1 MKDKKSIIQPN
12 VITAARYDYTVIE
25 KRIVYHIIKHIQ
37 DRMGVNMNADL
48 FGEPYLNIR
57 ISELVDNDH
66 YKQVR
71 IAAEL
76 LTKKTFAIDTDDGG
90 WLVVGFISSARYLPK
105 ESILRVGFS
114 NDVIP
119 YIIELAKGFT
129 QYELNVALNLKSP
142 YSQRFYEFCAQFR
155 NTGIWRIS
163 VADLKSRLML
173 EDSTTY
179 NGRAGNGNFKTK
191 ILEKSKKEI
200 KALYDR
206 GECDFYFTYTFKK
219 TGRTFTD
226 LEFKIYST
234 KNPKHEPE
242 KEQYQ
247 QVIHNFFTDHFR
259 NDYEEGFV
267 KRAMNTLFN
276 KNAYSSFY
284 IKIHPKLEQF
294 YDLKISHEELKKL
307 TRHILKADFQI
318 Q

>member
-1 MKDKKSIIQPN
+1 MEIKKSIVQPN
-12 VITAARYDYTVIE
+12 VITSARYDYTVIE

-37 DRMGVNMNADL
+37 DKMGVNINANL
-48 FGEPYLNIR
+48 FGEPYLR
-57 ISELVDNDH
+57 IPLSELVEHDN
-66 YKQVR
+66 YKQIRVSAR
-71 IAAEL
+71 L
-76 LTKKTFAIDTDDGG
+76 LAGKIFEINQPNGG
-90 WLVVGFISSARYLPK
+90 WLMVGFISSAQYLPN
-105 ESILRVGFS
+105 ENVLRVGFS
-114 NDVIP
+114 PDVIP
-119 YIIELAKGFT
+119 YIVELAKGFT

-173 EDSTTY
+173 DDSTAY
-179 NGRAGNGNFKTK
+179 NGRTGNGNLKTR

-200 KALYDR
+200 KALYDK
-206 GECDFYFTYTFKK
+206 GDCDFYFTYTFKK
-219 TGRTFTD
+219 TGKTFTD

-247 QVIHNFFTDHFR
+247 QLVHNFFTDHFR
-259 NDYEEGFV
+259 NDYEENYV
-267 KRAMNTLFN
+267 KRVMNGLFN

-284 IKIHPKLEQF
+284 AKIHPKLEQF
-294 YDLKISHEELKKL
+294 IDLHISHDELKKL
-307 TRHILKADFQI
+307 ARHILKADFQL